1 MIDQTQNIK
10 KEIINS
16 LIITTKYFH
25 PVVSSLIIPRL
36 LRLNP
41 FSQALHLADKEECGP
56 NKMSV
61 YNMAQV
67 EYSLGSPPI
76 W

>member
-1 MIDQTQNIK
+1 M
-10 KEIINS
+10 
-16 LIITTKYFH
+16 TKYFQ

-41 FSQALHLADKEECGP
+41 FSQAPHLAEKEKCGH

-61 YNMAQV
+61 HNMAKV
-67 EYSLGSPPI
+67 EYSLGSPQI